1 MVAAKYD
8 GGMNAKFEFTETG
21 DAVFS
26 GKTIAH
32 QQQHM
37 LFFFFFFAAFN
48 SSLYSY
54 FHLVSQKCMHLCRR
68 FGSIYGG

>member
-37 LFFFFFFAAFN
+37 LFFFFFF
-48 SSLYSY
+48 
-54 FHLVSQKCMHLCRR
+54 C
-68 FGSIYGG
+68 SI